1 MTDPR
6 EELVDT
12 MRGRV
17 LRGVQAGL
25 LVAGDRLP
33 PSRELAQ
40 EFGVDY
46 RVAIAAYK
54 ALAEEGL
61 IELRARGGVYV
72 AEVGETKAGIPPMPE
87 SWMVD
92 VLAGALNRELPAPE
106 LHEWL
111 RRAVE
116 TLRIRAVVIA
126 STADQREGLC
136 RELRDDFG
144 LEADGLLADEARAE
158 GEVPLPLRR
167 ADLVVTTEAH
177 REWVSA
183 LATGLRKPVMVID
196 VRPELQG
203 GEWALLLRRPVYA
216 VVSTPEF
223 AEMLKTFYAGV
234 RGVENLHVLVFGRDD
249 PSQIPEG
256 APTYITQRVR
266 SQLGGVRIPGR
277 ILPAARTISSESARA
292 IFAFIVRSN
301 VEAMTRA
308 SR

>member
-1 MTDPR
+1 MTEPR
-6 EELVDT
+6 EELVDA

-17 LRGVQAGL
+17 LRGLQAGL

-46 RVAIAAYK
+46 RVAISAYK
-54 ALAEEGL
+54 TLAQEGL
-61 IELRARGGVYV
+61 IELRPRGGVYI
-72 AEVGETKAGIPPMPE
+72 AEIGETKAGIPPMPE

-92 VLAGALNRELPAPE
+92 VLTGALSRELPAPE

-116 TLRIRAVVIA
+116 TLRIRAVVIV

-144 LEADGLLADEARAE
+144 LEAEGLLAEEARGE

-167 ADLVVTTEAH
+167 ADLVVTTDAH
-177 REWVSA
+177 REWVTALSA
-183 LATGLRKPVMVID
+183 ELRKPAIVID

-216 VVSTPEF
+216 VVSSPEF
-223 AEMLKTFYAGV
+223 AEMLKKFYAGV
-234 RGVENLHVLVFGRDD
+234 RGVENFHVLVFGRDD
-249 PSQIPEG
+249 LAQIPEG
-256 APTYITQRVR
+256 APTYVTQRVR
-266 SQLGGVRIPGR
+266 SQLGSVRIPGR
-277 ILPAARTISSESARA
+277 ILPAARTISSDSARA

-301 VEAMTRA
+301 VEAMTRT

>member
-1 MTDPR
+1 MTDSR

-25 LVAGDRLP
+25 LVARDRLP

-40 EFGVDY
+40 EFGVEY

-54 ALAEEGL
+54 TLAQEGL
-61 IELRARGGVYV
+61 IELRPRGGVYV
-72 AEVGETKAGIPPMPE
+72 AEIGETKAGIPPMPE
-87 SWMVD
+87 SWMVE
-92 VLAGALNRELPAPE
+92 VLTGALSRELPAPE

-111 RRAVE
+111 RRCVE
-116 TLRIRAVVIA
+116 TLRIRAVVIT

-144 LEADGLLADEARAE
+144 LEAEGLLADEARGE
-158 GEVPLPLRR
+158 GDVPLPLRR

-177 REWVSA
+177 REWVTA
-183 LATGLRKPVMVID
+183 LAAELRKHVIVID

-203 GEWALLLRRPVYA
+203 GEWAMLLRRPVYA
-216 VVSTPEF
+216 LVSTPEF

-277 ILPAARTISSESARA
+277 ILPATRTISSESARA